1 MRVPAGLILA
11 LRVAYGVTLLIMPER
26 VTRRWLGRAV
36 KRGPTQ
42 VPLRA
47 LGMREIGIH
56 VGALHALFTSRPL
69 RPWLLA
75 SLGGDLADITATTVS
90 RDQLP
95 GGAAKATL
103 VVGGGS
109 AALTA
114 ALILAPVSRPAP
126 RGRETD

>member
-1 MRVPAGLILA
+1 MRIPTATILV
-11 LRVAYGVTLLIMPER
+11 LRVAYGLSLLTAPER
-26 VTRRWLGRAV
+26 LTRRWLGRSV

-47 LGMREIGIH
+47 LGMREVGIH
-56 VGALHALFTSRPL
+56 LGALHALFTYREL

-75 SLGGDLADITATTVS
+75 SLGGDLADVAATLAS
-90 RDQLP
+90 SDELP
-95 GGAAKATL
+95 DGAATATL

-114 ALILAPVSRPAP
+114 LLLLTPLSRPVP
-126 RGRETD
+126 RRRQAD